1 MPLHSAI
8 YRGRVWHHRHLP
20 RVHKFRYSVFMMY
33 VDLAEVDEVLSLS
46 RLWSHR
52 RWSVAQFRRTDYFA
66 FPAEQSPGSKAVLA
80 DGAPDSVSNP
90 GTAHS
95 DAGDPAREP
104 APDPALEPA
113 LDIDQSVRAAV
124 QAKLDWRPDGPI
136 RLLTN
141 FRYFGYLINP
151 ISCYYCFDAND
162 RRLDALLIEVTNTP
176 WGQRTHY
183 VLDLRNVAPG
193 SAIDFDKSMHVSPF
207 MPMNMKYRWK
217 GDVPDAKL
225 VYSLASFYLGS
236 DADDTAR
243 DKLVRQFDSGVN
255 FDRVEINAASLNRVI
270 WQFPWMTAK
279 VATAIYWQA
288 LKLWLKRIPFVPH
301 PDRISGAER

>member
-20 RVHKFRYSVFMMY
+20 RVHKFRYNVFMMY

-66 FPAEQSPGSKAVLA
+66 FPAEQSPDGVLA
-80 DGAPDSVSNP
+80 DGAPNP
-90 GTAHS
+90 ASHPSPTH
-95 DAGDPAREP
+95 
-104 APDPALEPA
+104 
-113 LDIDQSVRAAV
+113 DIDQCVRSAV
-124 QAKLDWRPDGPI
+124 QAKLHWRPDGPI

-151 ISCYYCFDAND
+151 ISCYYCFDADD

-183 VLDLRNVAPG
+183 VLDLRDVPAG

-217 GDVPDAKL
+217 GDVPGDKL

-236 DADDTAR
+236 ETDNAPR
-243 DKLVRQFDSGVN
+243 NSIVRQFDSGVN
-255 FDRVEINAASLNRVI
+255 FDRVEINAGSLNRVI

-301 PDRISGAER
+301 PDRVRGAER